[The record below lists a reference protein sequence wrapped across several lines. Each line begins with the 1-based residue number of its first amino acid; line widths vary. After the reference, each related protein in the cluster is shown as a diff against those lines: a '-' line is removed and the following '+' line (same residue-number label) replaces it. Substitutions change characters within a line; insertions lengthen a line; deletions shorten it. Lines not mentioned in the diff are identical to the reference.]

1 MVESSTEQKF
11 DFFGILILVLSVYV
25 LSALFIDTLFV
36 LDPQISIILNIT
48 DHFVCGIFFIE
59 FIIRYYKAESKL
71 KFMRWGWIDLISS
84 IPTLEILR
92 IGRIFSLFRLLRIIR
107 AIRSTKE
114 LVQHFRK
121 NRVES
126 TVISMAIVGILLLIF
141 SSILILKVEDVPEG
155 NIRTAGDALW
165 WAFTTISTI
174 GYGELFP
181 VTIAGRLIAS
191 VLIIFGVGIF
201 GTLSGL
207 IASWFLGQRQY

>member
-1 MVESSTEQKF
+1 MDSSSGQKF

-36 LDPQISIILNIT
+36 LDPQVSILLNIT

-59 FIIRYYKAESKL
+59 FVVRFYKAENKL

-84 IPTLEILR
+84 IPTLEVLR

-114 LVQHFRK
+114 LIQHFRK
-121 NRVES
+121 NRIES
-126 TVISMAIVGILLLIF
+126 TIVSMSVVGILLLVF
-141 SSILILKVEDVPEG
+141 SSILILKVEDVPGG
-155 NIRTAGDALW
+155 NIKTASDALW

-181 VTIAGRLIAS
+181 VTTSGRIIAS

-207 IASWFLGQRQY
+207 IASWFLGQKQY